1 MKDVMSFVV
10 SIDKSEL
17 LTELNELQDD
27 LKKESK
33 EESNKEDY
41 FFKINHFIEHPNPYF
56 SNRIET
62 INFSFK
68 QYFYFI
74 SLNLID
80 SPPPELS

>member
-1 MKDVMSFVV
+1 MSFVAC
-10 SIDKSEL
+10 IDKSEL

-41 FFKINHFIEHPNPYF
+41 FFKTHHFVEHSNPYCIN
-56 SNRIET
+56 SIEN

-68 QYFYFI
+68 QYFYLI